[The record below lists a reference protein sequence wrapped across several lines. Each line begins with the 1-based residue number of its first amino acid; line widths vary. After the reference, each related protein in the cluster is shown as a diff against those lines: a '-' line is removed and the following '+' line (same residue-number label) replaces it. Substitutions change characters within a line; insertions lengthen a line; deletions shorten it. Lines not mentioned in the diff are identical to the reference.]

1 MRSGLPT
8 FAKRSSR
15 ERARR
20 SRRSAAG
27 EGWIDTARSRASAP
41 LGLISSHPRHAGLAA
56 LVVGLGGPGALGGPL
71 SPEAVLLAAAGLL
84 AACALGGAPRLGLAC
99 AALVVVGTALGTARL
114 AEIDAD
120 RLALAPSH
128 LEARAVLLELPRRS
142 PLGSVAEVQVT
153 NGNASGARLLARAAD
168 DVRWPADAD
177 IGTELEITG
186 FAHPVDPQPG
196 AEVDWAAHLERQ
208 GIAGEVEVEA
218 VSSTGAG
225 RAGLVGAID
234 RARVRAEDALAAGVS
249 EPNAALI
256 RGMVLG
262 QDEAI
267 DPLVRDDFRASGLAH
282 ILAVSGQNVV
292 LLGLLALP
300 LLAALRAP
308 PQARLAILMALITAY
323 VPLAGAGPSL
333 QRAGVM
339 GAAGLVA
346 LAAGR
351 PASRWYA
358 LLLAAAVTLAL
369 NPRVCGDPGWQ
380 LSFAAVTGILVLGT
394 TVRAALAGLPRLL
407 AEGVTLTVCAT
418 LATAP
423 LLAHHFGQ
431 VSVASLP
438 ANLIA
443 LPAVAPAMWLG
454 MAQVAVAQL
463 GGVAAPLA
471 DSATVIVAALGA
483 VNDVLLTY
491 ITTVAARFAEPSWAQ
506 VEVGS
511 ASPALVAVAYAAI
524 AAGSLGVR
532 PLSRRVGPTT
542 STLFGRLR
550 TAPRG
555 TRRALA
561 IAVVAATPA
570 LVAAATG
577 PGDPPEDLTIS
588 FLDVGQGDATLVQH
602 PDGGSILIDGGPA
615 EARAY
620 RLLRDAGVERLDL
633 VIATHASA
641 DHHGGLV
648 EVLEHIPVDLLL
660 DGGDGTADPEFRTM
674 LAEAER
680 RGVRTVAASV
690 GQTLAVGALTVE
702 VLSPAPR
709 SSGPAPEDP
718 NPRAVTAIVSAGG
731 FELLA
736 SGDAESPSLAPL
748 DLPDVDLL
756 KVPHHGSADEG
767 LAELLDRLRPEVAAI
782 GVGEDNTYGHPAP
795 TTLEALRDAG
805 SAVYRTDLDGTV
817 TVTVAGGEME
827 VATDP

>member
-1 MRSGLPT
+1 LPI

-15 ERARR
+15 EQAGRHGPFRSVATGARTAAIRARP
-20 SRRSAAG
+20 SAAL
-27 EGWIDTARSRASAP
+27 E
-41 LGLISSHPRHAGLAA
+41 LIRSHPRHVGLAA
-56 LVVGLGGPGALGGPL
+56 LVVGIGGPGALEVPL
-71 SPEAVLLAAAGLL
+71 PAEAVALAAAALL
-84 AACALGGAPRLGLAC
+84 AGCALAGTPRLGLAC
-99 AALVVVGTALGTARL
+99 GALVAVGAALGTARL
-114 AEIDAD
+114 ADIDAD
-120 RLALAPSH
+120 RLALAGSR
-128 LEARAVLLELPRRS
+128 LEARAVLLEHPRPS
-142 PLGSVAEVQVT
+142 PFGWAAEVQVFD
-153 NGNASGARLLARAAD
+153 GGATGPRLLARTPE
-168 DVRWPADAD
+168 DVPWPANAD

-186 FAHPVDPQPG
+186 FAHPVHPRPG
-196 AEVDWAAHLERQ
+196 AEVDWAAYLEHQ
-208 GIAGEVEVEA
+208 GIAGELEVEA
-218 VSSTGAG
+218 VSLTGARRG
-225 RAGLVGAID
+225 GLIGAID
-234 RARVRAEDALAAGVS
+234 RARARAEGALEAGVS

-300 LLAALRAP
+300 ALAAVRAP
-308 PQARLAILMALITAY
+308 PRARLAILIALIAAY

-339 GAAGLVA
+339 GAAGLIA
-346 LAAGR
+346 LAVGR

-369 NPRVCGDPGWQ
+369 NPRVCGDAGWQ
-380 LSFAAVTGILVLGT
+380 LSFAAVTGILVLGG
-394 TVRAALAGLPRLL
+394 TVRAALAGLPHLV
-407 AEGVTLTVCAT
+407 ADGVALTVCAT
-418 LATAP
+418 VATAP

-438 ANLIA
+438 ANLLA

-454 MAQVAVAQL
+454 MAQMAIAQL
-463 GGVAAPLA
+463 GDTAGPLA
-471 DSATVIVAALGA
+471 GAATAGVGALGT
-483 VNDVLLTY
+483 VNEVLLDY
-491 ITTVAARFAEPSWAQ
+491 LSALAAWFAEPSWAQ
-506 VEVGS
+506 VEVGL
-511 ASPALVAVAYAAI
+511 ASPVLVVVAYAAI
-524 AAGSLGVR
+524 GAAALGAR
-532 PLSRRVGPTT
+532 PLSRRAGPPA
-542 STLFGRLR
+542 SALLARLR
-550 TAPRG
+550 TAPTR

-561 IAVVAATPA
+561 IALVAAFAA
-570 LVAAATG
+570 LVASVTG
-577 PGDPPEDLTIS
+577 PGDPPEELTVS

-620 RLLRDAGVERLDL
+620 RLLSEAGVERLDL

-648 EVLEHIPVDLLL
+648 EVLEHIPVDVLL
-660 DGGDGTADPEFRTM
+660 DGGDGTADPEFRAM

-680 RGVRTVAASV
+680 RGVRTMAASA
-690 GQTLAVGALTVE
+690 GQTLAVGELTVK
-702 VLSPAPR
+702 VLSPEPR
-709 SSGPAPEDP
+709 PPGPAPEDP
-718 NPRAVTAIVSAGG
+718 NPRAVTAVVSADE

-748 DLPDVDLL
+748 GVPDVDLL

-767 LAELLDRLRPEVAAI
+767 LAEVLDRARPEVAGI

-795 TTLEALRDAG
+795 STLEALREAG
-805 SAVYRTDLDGTV
+805 TTVYRTDLDGTI

-827 VATDP
+827 VATDR